1 MAFRSDNLGTSGTS
15 PGTTLTAPTG
25 LANDD
30 IIIIALYIENDV
42 TPTPPTGFAQIC
54 DIDHGSVAL
63 DLWVWWKRASGE
75 SGNYTVSHA
84 SAYCQGWIA
93 AFSGRTT
100 TGDPQ
105 DATATTNTGTGTTVT
120 YTGLTPAGDDADIIC
135 INGTFDSVAS
145 GAVGG
150 TAPTFTEQAD
160 DSNNMHAYTGTQ
172 TTAAAVG
179 NRTST
184 ISSTSWAATMI
195 ALRSATPGGGG
206 GTTTR
211 RYSLSLTGV
220 G

>member
-1 MAFRSDNLGTSGTS
+1 MAFRSDNLSTSGTNS
-15 PGTTLTAPTG
+15 DTTLTAPTG

-30 IIIIALYIENDV
+30 IIIIGLYIENDV

-84 SAYCQGWIA
+84 SAYRQGWIA

-105 DATATTNTGTGTTVT
+105 DATASTNTGTGTTVT

-145 GAVGG
+145 GNVGG

-160 DSNNMHAYTGTQ
+160 DSNNIHAYTGTQ

-184 ISSTSWAATMI
+184 VGSTSWAATMI

-206 GTTTR
+206 VTTR